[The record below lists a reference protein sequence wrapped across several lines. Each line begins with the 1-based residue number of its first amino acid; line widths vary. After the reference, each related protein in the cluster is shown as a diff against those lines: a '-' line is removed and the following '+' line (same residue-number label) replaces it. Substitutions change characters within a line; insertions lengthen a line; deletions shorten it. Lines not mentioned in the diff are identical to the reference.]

1 MRISD
6 RYIGRQVLWST
17 VFAIIVLSLVLM
29 LGSLFQKIR
38 PLMVE
43 QRIPFGLVARFA
55 LNILP
60 FSMMFTIPWGFLS
73 AVLLVFGRLSSEQ
86 ELTGFRVAGI
96 SLPRL
101 SAPVFV
107 LAIALSGACMWLN
120 VKVTPKSRAS
130 LEDMIYKELM
140 KDPKALLDPGAVQ
153 SRFSNQKVFV
163 EAKDG
168 DALIGFHMYQTRK
181 ANDPNGPTPAYVHAK
196 RVELLVDQT
205 KQEFRLTLDG
215 AYIET
220 KNDKGKY
227 QPAFTEDAKYW
238 FLNFSDSRPKKP
250 RAGTMTTEEIHSY
263 IDSQPKQTEPGKV
276 VMQERIR
283 VSFLS
288 EVTKRYSFS
297 MACLAFAFVGV
308 PLGLKSRRQ
317 DTSTGLILSMLI
329 AAGYFLSTFISDQ
342 FHTVGATTIA
352 LWAPNV
358 ACVILGLVLFR
369 RARFR

>member
-29 LGSLFQKIR
+29 LGSLFQQIR
-38 PLMVE
+38 PLLVE

-101 SAPVFV
+101 AAPVFI
-107 LAIALSGACMWLN
+107 LAIILSGLCLWLN
-120 VKVTPKSRAS
+120 VDVAPRAKAS
-130 LEDMIYKELM
+130 LDDMIYKEVM
-140 KDPKALLDPGAVQ
+140 KNPKALLDPGAVQ

-168 DALIGFHMYQTRK
+168 DALVGFHMYQTRK

-205 KQEFRLTLDG
+205 KQQFRLTLDG

-220 KNDKGKY
+220 KDDKGKY
-227 QPAFTEDAKYW
+227 QPAFTGDAKYW

-250 RAGTMTTEEIHSY
+250 RAGVMSADEIHAFV
-263 IDSQPKQTEPGKV
+263 DALPPQTEKGKIA
-276 VMQERIR
+276 QRERIK
-283 VSFLS
+283 VAFLS
-288 EVTKRYSFS
+288 EITKRYSFS

-308 PLGLKSRRQ
+308 PLALKTRRQ
-317 DTSTGLILSMLI
+317 DTSAGLILSMLI
-329 AAGYFLSTFISDQ
+329 AAGYFLSTFIADQ
-342 FHTVGATTIA
+342 FQTTTATAIA
-352 LWAPNV
+352 LWSPNV
-358 ACVILGLVLFR
+358 VCILLGLILFR